1 MERDTLLVHL
11 PAWLAR
17 VLIAVRL
24 ARVSTIG
31 KRAADA
37 PKRRRKKLPLL
48 DAAKTE

>member
-1 MERDTLLVHL
+1 MERETLLVHL

-17 VLIAVRL
+17 VLIAAKL

-31 KRAADA
+31 KRAPDA

-48 DAAKTE
+48 EGQTQ